1 MHPTL
6 HIYGDKK
13 DDREGERQMPAVA
26 IVVNSEIMP
35 KFTVLK

>member
-6 HIYGDKK
+6 HIYG

-26 IVVNSEIMP
+26 IVVNSEVMP